1 MPKKAGIAIVILG
14 AVLIVSAL
22 LLFLK
27 NRQEDR
33 LAGQEAES
41 LLVQVEAA
49 IQQRQEASPEIEL
62 EMQRREPDDDA
73 PQKDTEAED
82 EPEELPV
89 VLLDGFAYIGILDL
103 PVLGLRLPV
112 FDQWDY
118 ERLKIAPC
126 RQFGAVDSDD
136 LVIAAHNYISH
147 FARLGEMQVGDEVCF
162 TDMDGQETVYL
173 VSAIQVLEPT
183 QVDEVQ
189 NSGHDLV
196 LYTCTVGGQTRLT
209 LFCDRREETP

>member
-1 MPKKAGIAIVILG
+1 MILG
-14 AVLIVSAL
+14 AVLILSAL
-22 LLFLK
+22 LLFLR

-49 IQQRQEASPEIEL
+49 IAQRQTERPQLEL
-62 EMQRREPDDDA
+62 EIQRREQEIEA
-73 PQKDTEAED
+73 PPAAEAAEA

-89 VLLDGFAYIGILDL
+89 VLLDGFSYIGILDL

-147 FARLGEMQVGDEVCF
+147 FARLGEMKPDDEVRF

-173 VSAIQVLEPT
+173 VSAIQILEPT

-196 LYTCTVGGQTRLT
+196 LYTCTPGGQTRLT
-209 LFCDRREETP
+209 LFCDRREEGQ

>member
-1 MPKKAGIAIVILG
+1 MPKKAGIAIVVLG

-22 LLFLK
+22 LLLFQ

-33 LAGQEAES
+33 LAGQEAEN

-49 IQQRQEASPEIEL
+49 IAQRQAPLNQVPLEVTGREQEASE
-62 EMQRREPDDDA
+62 EP
-73 PQKDTEAED
+73 ED
-82 EPEELPV
+82 EEELEELPV
-89 VLLDGFAYIGILDL
+89 VLLDGYGYVGVLDL

-126 RQFGAVDSDD
+126 RQFGDVETDD

-147 FARLGEMQVGDEVCF
+147 FARLGEMKLGDAVSF
-162 TDMDGQETVYL
+162 TDMDGNQVDYQVTD
-173 VSAIQVLEPT
+173 IQVLEPT
-183 QVDEVQ
+183 QVDAVQ

-209 LFCDRREETP
+209 LFCDRTEVLQ

>member
-1 MPKKAGIAIVILG
+1 MILG
-14 AVLIVSAL
+14 AVLILSAL
-22 LLFLK
+22 LLFLR

-49 IQQRQEASPEIEL
+49 IAQRQAERPQLEL
-62 EMQRREPDDDA
+62 EMQRQEQEPEA
-73 PQKDTEAED
+73 PQAAEEVEPAEA

-89 VLLDGFAYIGILDL
+89 VLLDGFSYIGILDL

-126 RQFGAVDSDD
+126 RQFGAVDSND

-147 FARLGEMQVGDEVCF
+147 FARLGEMQVGDEVRF

-173 VSAIQVLEPT
+173 VSAIQILEPT

-196 LYTCTVGGQTRLT
+196 LYTCTPGGQTRLT
-209 LFCDRREETP
+209 LFCDRRET

>member
-1 MPKKAGIAIVILG
+1 MILG
-14 AVLIVSAL
+14 AVLILSAL
-22 LLFLK
+22 LLFLR

-49 IQQRQEASPEIEL
+49 IAQRQTERPQLEL
-62 EMQRREPDDDA
+62 EIQRREQEIEA
-73 PQKDTEAED
+73 PPAAKAAEA

-89 VLLDGFAYIGILDL
+89 VLLDGFSYIGILDL

-147 FARLGEMQVGDEVCF
+147 FARLGEMKPDDEVRF

-173 VSAIQVLEPT
+173 VSAIQILEPT

-196 LYTCTVGGQTRLT
+196 LYTCTPGGQTRLT
-209 LFCDRREETP
+209 LFCDRREEGQ